1 MHDGENG
8 PLFGNDSTSNMGRY
22 NDSHAFISAAS
33 ILFVKHCGSLD
44 HWSLKKTHVGPVH
57 RIFQFT
63 IGHERHGRLLVVI
76 TILKNS
82 AILDPS
88 NVSHSPSI
96 LVASWLAT
104 SAPTSNYRLHSVE
117 KEA

>member
-1 MHDGENG
+1 MA
-8 PLFGNDSTSNMGRY
+8 PLIIGR
-22 NDSHAFISAAS
+22 
-33 ILFVKHCGSLD
+33 
-44 HWSLKKTHVGPVH
+44 LKKRTLDL
-57 RIFQFT
+57 FTEFFNT
-63 IGHERHGRLLVVI
+63 IGYERHGRLLVAI

-104 SAPTSNYRLHSVE
+104 SAPTSNYRLHSAE
-117 KEA
+117 KEAHFEAAQVEYLTNTVIYYDTN